1 MIFTHQAMVT
11 YLNATEDGYIL
22 SEVDPAIQEQLEE
35 LTVMFIERNDGLSGN
50 HCAMLESQSF

>member
-11 YLNATEDGYIL
+11 YLNATEDDYIL
-22 SEVDPAIQEQLEE
+22 SESDPAVQEQLEE
-35 LTVMFIERNDGLSGN
+35 LTMMFIENNEGLSGN